1 MSTENV
7 NKITTKRHVLAQVVI
22 CKGCCCGQTDKGRP
36 GVPEEQIKSIWKSER
51 LNKTIQLT
59 ISGCLGPC
67 DVANVVQIITPEGT
81 EWFGK
86 IERAEH
92 YEALF
97 DWARTCHLTGRIV
110 SRPVSLLSLQ
120 FDGYI
125 QES

>member
-1 MSTENV
+1 MIMENG
-7 NKITTKRHVLAQVVI
+7 NKISTRRHVLAQVVI
-22 CKGCCCGQTDKGRP
+22 CKGCCCGQTDRGRP
-36 GVPEEQIKSIWKSER
+36 GVPEEQIKSIWKAER

-86 IERAEH
+86 IERTNN
-92 YEALF
+92 YEALLN
-97 DWARTCHLTGRIV
+97 WARTCHRTRRIFP
-110 SRPVSLLSLQ
+110 RPDSLLALQ

-125 QES
+125 QEN